1 MLFTESLATKAMMTR
16 DHKLKYYN
24 CGSKELQSMKAEE
37 LKIFNSTATAVTLSE
52 QGLASFSLICA
63 LSVPSLL

>member
-52 QGLASFSLICA
+52 QRFSLASFRAFSM
-63 LSVPSLL
+63 PSLL